1 MKFKRILVCIRKK
14 FKHIMYRIK
23 LLSLD
28 PLAMRTVLAVLIL
41 AGLVMMACSLG
52 FYDFSKGK

>member
-14 FKHIMYRIK
+14 FKYIMYRIK

-28 PLAMRTVLAVLIL
+28 PFTMRTVLAVLIL
-41 AGLVMMACSLG
+41 TGLVMMACSLG